1 MKYCKSKLEGLDKLR
16 EVLELSLRLIVENI
30 ESSTDE
36 ESLNELEIMPK
47 EDDAIS
53 MGEFA
58 NLLKSY
64 EVPFGRNKIY
74 TWMVNRGFCTRRNK
88 KNYSVLKYVDEGLFK
103 VKTYI
108 VNTVDG
114 PIESE
119 SIYVTSKG
127 IEYFTKKLLSEFN
140 IKGS

>member
-1 MKYCKSKLEGLDKLR
+1 MKYCKSKLERLDKLR
-16 EVLELSLRLIVENI
+16 EVLELSLRLIVENM

-36 ESLNELEIMPK
+36 ENLNELEIMSK

-74 TWMVNRGFCTRRNK
+74 TWMVNRGFCTRKNN
-88 KNYSVLKYVDEGLFK
+88 KNYVVSKYVDEGLFK
-103 VKTYI
+103 VRTYI

-114 PIESE
+114 SIESE
-119 SIYVTSKG
+119 TIYVTSKDVK
-127 IEYFTKKLLSEFN
+127 YFTKELLSEFN
-140 IKGS
+140 